1 MTSRLP
7 RGRCIAT
14 DACGRGSPLALIVLV
29 VACTLPAGCGIWGRE
44 VTTYRALGQAQDP
57 AEVRSLRG
65 RDPLVAG
72 TWEASVAM
80 AGTPEEALAL
90 AERGLEFHPHYT
102 PLMIM
107 RLQILA
113 AQGRIGELIHAAR
126 QSLAVGQPGI
136 NQALLHQALVDAE
149 LQSDDPDAA
158 HAEVLIFG
166 ALPESPRGRVAE
178 LMARVALTQAFL
190 GDDAAAD
197 EAFDESLA
205 VGPEGPARLLNDVAL
220 EATRRDAALDL
231 VHRALRRH
239 PGHPDLQLYVIVE
252 DMERQQFADAAQ
264 GLDRL
269 PPDLPPRLQ
278 SQAVML
284 RARLDLLQERPESAL
299 AAVRARLDLAA
310 SDPHALLVLMEL
322 KQRFDLPDDVEFRE
336 RLTQATRHPRGLPN
350 EMRRRIQ
357 ALLPP
362 VETDAP

>member
-1 MTSRLP
+1 
-7 RGRCIAT
+7 
-14 DACGRGSPLALIVLV
+14 
-29 VACTLPAGCGIWGRE
+29 
-44 VTTYRALGQAQDP
+44 
-57 AEVRSLRG
+57 
-65 RDPLVAG
+65 
-72 TWEASVAM
+72 M

-158 HAEVLIFG
+158 HA
-166 ALPESPRGRVAE
+166 
-178 LMARVALTQAFL
+178 
-190 GDDAAAD
+190 
-197 EAFDESLA
+197 A